1 MPIHKVDL
9 HQFAKEM
16 NAIGPRESERF
27 RKAMYS
33 GLEQAIPMM
42 AKRSPVDTGR
52 YAQSWQME
60 RKEWGAFFGNYAPYA
75 AIIENGARPFN
86 APIGPLL
93 AWAKRVL
100 QDPSQPPD
108 FSPEVWRLA
117 KGVQKKIAARGME
130 PKHILE
136 LAIPEIIDLIRET
149 YLNGNSDGE

>member
-1 MPIHKVDL
+1 MPIRKVDL
-9 HQFAKEM
+9 NQFAKEM
-16 NAIGPRESERF
+16 NAIGPRQTERF

-33 GLEQAIPMM
+33 GLEKSIGMM
-42 AKRSPVDTGR
+42 AQRSPIDTGR

-60 RKEWGAFFGNYAPYA
+60 RKEWGALFGNYAPYA
-75 AIIENGARPFN
+75 AIIENGARPFTP
-86 APIGPLL
+86 PIGPLL

-136 LAIPEIIDLIRET
+136 KAIPDIIANIKSEYD
-149 YLNGNSDGE
+149 NANSN